1 MAEDTKLNAFLAG
14 PGLQALQDYANDLG
28 PELLNHCPG
37 SGVRAEAI
45 REIDVDVEADEI
57 VILDT
62 IEFRI
67 SGPEAPNPDESGASA
82 RRARRGE
89 RVRGGRANRG
99 RKGKVVR
106 H

>member
-14 PGLQALQDYANDLG
+14 AGLQALQDYANDLG
-28 PELLNHCPG
+28 PERLNHCPG
-37 SGVRAEAI
+37 SGVRAEFV
-45 REIDVDVEADEI
+45 REIDVDWDAGEI

-67 SGPEAPNPDESGASA
+67 SGPEGLHPDGGGAPD
-82 RRARRGE
+82 RRARRAG
-89 RVRGGRANRG
+89 RVRGGRARRG
-99 RKGKVVR
+99 RNGKVVR